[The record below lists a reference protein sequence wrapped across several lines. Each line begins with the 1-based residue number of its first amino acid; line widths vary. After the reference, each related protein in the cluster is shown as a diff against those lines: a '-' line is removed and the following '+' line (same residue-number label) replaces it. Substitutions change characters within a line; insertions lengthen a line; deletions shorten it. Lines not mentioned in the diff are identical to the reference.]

1 MEIRNLFRK
10 RKATVNMR
18 TEEIHF
24 VVSSGVA
31 WVSPQ
36 TSAWGQEQMRSDQ
49 KYPVFLASELMWAKL
64 TAYLLVMQT
73 TICSD

>member
-1 MEIRNLFRK
+1 M
-10 RKATVNMR
+10 NMR
-18 TEEIHF
+18 TEEIQF

-36 TSAWGQEQMRSDQ
+36 TSAWGQEQMRSDR

-64 TAYLLVMQT
+64 IRLHVMQT